1 MRPAKSAKTLTENS
15 QTKEEI
21 RIRIEN
27 EEKLRGGT
35 DLIIPPEQLTE
46 NQKYIFNF
54 IVSELKASEILGN
67 LDLFLLVQT
76 VIAIDRVQEIEFKI
90 NKNPKLIYVKEVMSV
105 KDKYMKDFFRGCNEL
120 SLSPQSRAKLS
131 NINMQTKANEED
143 PLLKLLNG
151 VGQW

>member
-143 PLLKLLNG
+143 PLLKLLSG
-151 VGQW
+151 AGE

>member
-151 VGQW
+151 VGQ